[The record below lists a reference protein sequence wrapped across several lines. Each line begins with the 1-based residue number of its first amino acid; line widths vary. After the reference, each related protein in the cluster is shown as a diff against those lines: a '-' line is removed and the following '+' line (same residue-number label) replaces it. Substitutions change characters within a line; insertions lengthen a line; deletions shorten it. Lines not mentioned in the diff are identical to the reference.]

1 MLRTAGLLP
10 PRGFRRWAKPSL
22 LPGLLAATRT
32 GLTPAGDDKLALDH
46 ELHLDLQL
54 LGERCSQHKPRRG
67 NSAPEASQQPSRL
80 IWPTSRAPPTGNPC
94 RSTLKIGLSG
104 GLDPPITPFGL
115 MLAVRLTRPIPK
127 AVTSQR
133 CEQCDGPMP
142 EGLRAGARYCRK
154 RCRQADT
161 RAQPPARC
169 GEATAEL

>member
-115 MLAVRLTRPIPK
+115 MLAVRLLEQRIWQCHVRTRSS
-127 AVTSQR
+127 ALTACGSNWV
-133 CEQCDGPMP
+133 
-142 EGLRAGARYCRK
+142 
-154 RCRQADT
+154 
-161 RAQPPARC
+161 PAH
-169 GEATAEL
+169 